1 MDYAELLADLED
13 TLAKHAPGG
22 MVGAIVMA
30 VELYDEEGEP
40 RLHTVR
46 SETGTGWHHL
56 GMIDCLR
63 IDTETPFRQN
73 YDEDD

>member
-1 MDYAELLADLED
+1 MDYTDLLADLET

-30 VELYDEEGEP
+30 VELYDEQGEP

-46 SETGTGWHHL
+46 SDTLLAYKYRWTNNPP
-56 GMIDCLR
+56 R
-63 IDTETPFRQN
+63 IREA
-73 YDEDD
+73 